1 MMGSRLMGSTLGTG
15 RMGELGRLKSSQ
27 LVAKPNL
34 DQSVKRAKP
43 GPMLRPM
50 PQAAPAPVTSQP
62 SAPVDQG
69 SEEDCGYQQ

>member
-1 MMGSRLMGSTLGTG
+1 MGSTLGAC

-34 DQSVKRAKP
+34 EQSIKRAKP

-50 PQAAPAPVTSQP
+50 PVQQSQP
-62 SAPVDQG
+62 PIPVDQS